1 MTVFLLSTLV
11 LYVFGLTI
19 WAISR
24 AFIGDTS
31 LYVLGLNFLG
41 IWLFSPLL
49 VYIPWVIYSRHK
61 AAALL
66 VVIPFGLFIWF
77 YGGMFFPK
85 GEQAVKSQ
93 PAFTILSFN
102 MQGLNTNMT
111 AFLKVLNSYPSD
123 VLALQ
128 EVSELSEEVLQ
139 DALSDNFPYK
149 VYYRP
154 NGLAVYSRFPIV
166 DYKVY
171 PAQPWPFQSIIF
183 STESYPI
190 HIINAHLAR
199 TGIMLFFKTW
209 NVNDIRELAINRSEQ
224 INQIYMVIHRIG
236 LPAIVA
242 CDCNMTDLTS
252 SYAEMTAGLKDA
264 YRERGCGFGHT
275 FLIPRGFEINSKVNL
290 PFQRIDYLFYSPD
303 ISLIEIKVISEDMGS
318 DHRPNWAQFA
328 LDSSTLDTIRG
339 D

>member
-1 MTVFLLSTLV
+1 
-11 LYVFGLTI
+11 
-19 WAISR
+19 
-24 AFIGDTS
+24 
-31 LYVLGLNFLG
+31 
-41 IWLFSPLL
+41 
-49 VYIPWVIYSRHK
+49 
-61 AAALL
+61 
-66 VVIPFGLFIWF
+66 
-77 YGGMFFPK
+77 
-85 GEQAVKSQ
+85 
-93 PAFTILSFN
+93 
-102 MQGLNTNMT
+102 
-111 AFLKVLNSYPSD
+111 

-128 EVSELSEEVLQ
+128 EVSELSEEELQ

-264 YRERGCGFGHT
+264 YRERGWGFGHT

-303 ISLIEIKVISEDMGS
+303 ISLVEIKVISEDMGS

>member
-1 MTVFLLSTLV
+1 
-11 LYVFGLTI
+11 
-19 WAISR
+19 
-24 AFIGDTS
+24 
-31 LYVLGLNFLG
+31 
-41 IWLFSPLL
+41 
-49 VYIPWVIYSRHK
+49 
-61 AAALL
+61 
-66 VVIPFGLFIWF
+66 
-77 YGGMFFPK
+77 
-85 GEQAVKSQ
+85 
-93 PAFTILSFN
+93 LSFN

-111 AFLKVLNSYPSD
+111 AFLKVLSSYPSD